1 MEPLYILPTL
11 VDEDILH
18 YTILICERLL
28 NRSQIEKI
36 RATYLNAEITAI
48 SMKQRL
54 SEEIGERSVVFK
66 RAHE

>member
-18 YTILICERLL
+18 NTILICERLL